1 LIFIGAKNMDLLIF
15 LIKNWLDDP
24 TTGFEDMI
32 GLVDLNGF
40 GEVEEDILDII
51 DSKFPHEV

>member
-1 LIFIGAKNMDLLIF
+1 MDLLIF